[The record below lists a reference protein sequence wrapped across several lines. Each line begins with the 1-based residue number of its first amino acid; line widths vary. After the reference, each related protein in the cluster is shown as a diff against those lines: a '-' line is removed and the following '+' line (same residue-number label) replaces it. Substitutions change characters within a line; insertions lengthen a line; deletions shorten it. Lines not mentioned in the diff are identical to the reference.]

1 MLMASLSACA
11 TRPPATNAMALAAYE
26 EADDPLEPMNRAMFS
41 VDATLDKA
49 LIRPVIQGYRL
60 IVPRQGRKG
69 IYNFVNNLRSPVTL
83 ANDILQGEFTRA
95 GITLGRVVVNTGM
108 GFFGFFDVGEK
119 LGLERHTEDFGQTM
133 GVWGV
138 PEGPFVYVPLLGPSS
153 VRDGAGLAV
162 DAFLIDPLTWYSRGD
177 GAAGWVQ
184 WAYLGTTYVSTKD
197 AVMDPLDEL
206 KKSSLDY
213 YAALRSSYRQ
223 IRAAEIRN
231 GAPPPLEDFDQ

>member
-11 TRPPATNAMALAAYE
+11 TKPPATNAMALAAYE
-26 EADDPLEPMNRAMFS
+26 EADDPLEPMNRAMFT
-41 VDATLDKA
+41 VDASLDKV
-49 LIRPVIQGYRL
+49 LVRPVIQGYRL

-95 GITLGRVVVNTGM
+95 GITLGRAVVNTGM
-108 GFFGFFDVGEK
+108 GFFGFFDVGQK
-119 LGLERHTEDFGQTM
+119 RGLDRHTEDFGQTL

-138 PEGPFVYVPLLGPSS
+138 PEGPFVYVPFLGPSS
-153 VRDGAGLAV
+153 VRDGAGTAV

-177 GAAGWVQ
+177 GAMGWVQ
-184 WAYLGTTYVSTKD
+184 WAYFGTTYVSAKD
-197 AVMDPLDEL
+197 VFMDPLDEL

-231 GAPPPLEDFDQ
+231 GAPPPLEDFE